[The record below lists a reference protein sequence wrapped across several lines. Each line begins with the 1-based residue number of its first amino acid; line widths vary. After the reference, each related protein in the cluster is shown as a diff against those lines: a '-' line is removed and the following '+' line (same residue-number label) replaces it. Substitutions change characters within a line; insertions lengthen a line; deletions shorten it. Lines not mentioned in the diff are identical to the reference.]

1 MPAEP
6 HPHAIDTHTHH
17 RARGTTR
24 FHETESGKKRTEA
37 HAQRDAEV
45 SGDPGITASRTTQG
59 STERKPSADQ
69 HEWCIDERCA
79 IHGPNELRTP
89 NPNRRRGH
97 LHLIVVVE
105 GAGGGGAGGDGA
117 GGAEAELEEAKLAEP
132 ERGGGAVAEA
142 ELWRRRSWR

>member
-79 IHGPNELRTP
+79 IHGPNELHGRLTLTGVAATSTLSSSS
-89 NPNRRRGH
+89 RE
-97 LHLIVVVE
+97 L
-105 GAGGGGAGGDGA
+105 
-117 GGAEAELEEAKLAEP
+117 AEAELAVMELA
-132 ERGGGAVAEA
+132 V
-142 ELWRRRSWR
+142 RRRS